1 MPDFENDMSRQY
13 SVSMTTGRASFGRII
28 ITILR
33 SGMWDKGGAF
43 TLGDGVFCF
52 FLLVRKSRKE
62 KSCARAMARKCAVI
76 GFMAYCPYI
85 LGEEF
90 GWLWRKQ
97 GSHHWYLTS

>member
-52 FLLVRKSRKE
+52 FACTKVE
-62 KSCARAMARKCAVI
+62 KGKKLCESY
-76 GFMAYCPYI
+76 G
-85 LGEEF
+85 
-90 GWLWRKQ
+90 
-97 GSHHWYLTS
+97 